1 MEDKIQV
8 AVEIQPAL
16 EDHTGVGWY
25 LHELLNNIDRSEIEI
40 IGNYFNFLNR
50 HDYSKSLSNLD
61 LKYNKLQYVPYRI
74 YKILTEKYNIPYNL
88 LKKRNEY
95 F

>member
-25 LHELLNNIDRSEIEI
+25 LHELLNNIDMVLYALNKFKYI
-40 IGNYFNFLNR
+40 NYGG
-50 HDYSKSLSNLD
+50 K
-61 LKYNKLQYVPYRI
+61 
-74 YKILTEKYNIPYNL
+74 
-88 LKKRNEY
+88 
-95 F
+95 